1 MSIKSL
7 IALACAQLLLSGCAE
22 FEAWSANLNAP
33 AVAEAPAAP
42 EAKLYVNSTAAAGVA
57 DFRNVYI
64 APANLANMQVIQ
76 PEGAAADGEW
86 WVTDEEA
93 AVLQRTIA
101 LEFTIALTSR
111 ADFNIVSSASQA
123 QLVVNTAIV
132 AVHPNETRASVIA
145 KGGKPSGSITVSL
158 AVVDT
163 ASGAVLV
170 RSVDTRTGED
180 IWAFNEVKGEDPAL
194 NLIFATFGEDLRRG
208 ILELQGRPGG

>member
-1 MSIKSL
+1 MSIKPL

-33 AVAEAPAAP
+33 AAAQAPAAP
-42 EAKLYVNSTAAAGVA
+42 ETKLYVTATAPAAVA

-76 PEGAAADGEW
+76 PEGAASDGEW

-123 QLVVNTAIV
+123 QLVVNTAVV
-132 AVHPNETRASVIA
+132 AVHPNEARASVID
-145 KGGKPSGSITVSL
+145 KGGQPSGSITVSL
-158 AVVDT
+158 AVVDA
-163 ASGAVLV
+163 ASGVVLV
-170 RSVDTRTGED
+170 RSVDTRTSEN
-180 IWAFNEVKGEDPAL
+180 IWALNEVQGEDPAL
-194 NLIFATFGEDLRRG
+194 NLVFAAWGEDLRRG
-208 ILELQGRPGG
+208 LLELQGRPGG